1 MDEVASVRSSR
12 RIRDA
17 GEVGDRQSPSLSFE
31 NQIEGHG
38 ENLGSPLGRRQEP
51 EVHEPEPIEPP
62 ELASAEPLVD
72 RDRATLGA
80 ADPEEQPEIGI
91 EGERQPAPATRP
103 RHSIAWTEPPVSR
116 VTTL

>member
-1 MDEVASVRSSR
+1 MDEVARVRSSR
-12 RIRDA
+12 RVRDA
-17 GEVGDRQSPSLSFE
+17 GEVSDRQSPSLPFE
-31 NQIEGHG
+31 DRIEVDN

-103 RHSIAWTEPPVSR
+103 RHSIAWTEPSDPA